1 MDELVMTSN
10 VERLL
15 SEIFAR
21 YGTVDAFFEHL
32 KGVLDH
38 PTLELPVP
46 SVWPGETPPGG
57 RHRLR

>member
-1 MDELVMTSN
+1 MTSN